1 MDKYQFVTPESV
13 ETRIKGELKKGKE
26 KFEGAPIGGQW
37 TVYGSMG
44 CGWTRKQLDY
54 MKSKGKPYTFVD
66 CDKKGCDDIDGYP
79 TLIHSDG
86 RKIVGFNQV

>member
-1 MDKYQFVTPESV
+1 MED
-13 ETRIKGELKKGKE
+13 
-26 KFEGAPIGGQW
+26 
-37 TVYGSMG
+37 
-44 CGWTRKQLDY
+44 

>member
-1 MDKYQFVTPESV
+1 MIKEVMKAKTEREAIDEILVFVLVVLISTFIL
-13 ETRIKGELKKGKE
+13 R
-26 KFEGAPIGGQW
+26 F
-37 TVYGSMG
+37 
-44 CGWTRKQLDY
+44 TRKQLDY